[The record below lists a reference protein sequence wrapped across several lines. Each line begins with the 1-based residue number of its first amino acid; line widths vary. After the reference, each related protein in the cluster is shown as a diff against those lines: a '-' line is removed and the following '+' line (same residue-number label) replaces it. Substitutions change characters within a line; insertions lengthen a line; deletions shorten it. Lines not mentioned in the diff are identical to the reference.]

1 MVGDGHPVQR
11 PVLFEAHA
19 VVHDD
24 FPASGNPDEV
34 VGGQRY
40 PKHPRVE
47 GVAGVDV
54 GNAPVDT
61 IGEVLVRV
69 GGIIGLALF
78 TLLELLPLRRGIL
91 GRSELAE
98 ATGYQR

>member
-24 FPASGNPDEV
+24 FPASGNPEEV

-54 GNAPVDT
+54 GNAPED
-61 IGEVLVRV
+61 LVRE
-69 GGIIGLALF
+69 GLAYVRGR
-78 TLLELLPLRRGIL
+78 LPASDDRGRCWL
-91 GRSELAE
+91 GLSRAE
-98 ATGYQR
+98 